1 MKKEELKKEYENGT
15 VVITKDNIH
24 LYYEFMSDEDKYT
37 HSDLIHKI
45 LILERQFQ
53 VFKQLEINVN
63 DESTWKK
70 IQEKHIEK
78 QIENK
83 RTEWVTDLKIFGIK
97 DILKPIDEYIA
108 EIKASSEYKKYLFS
122 LDTFENWIIKSLFN
136 NANYSI
142 KLNDSLIVDKDFIYY
157 TPTNKKQ
164 NGGTVKATNIKLP
177 IPDRFKTSSEYKE
190 YIAESKESNIE
201 FLEYIVKSTSFTKV
215 NFTTTKVIFDKYT
228 DEIKNNYQR
237 INTILKEL
245 IDGFNSFEFVAENG
259 NLVFNYQWDENFSG
273 NGFIKISEI
282 KEAYK
287 EYISTK

>member
-1 MKKEELKKEYENGT
+1 MKKEELKKEFETGT
-15 VVITKDNIH
+15 VLIDKDNIH
-24 LYYEFMSDEDKYT
+24 LYYEFMSDEDLEKIFKNSSFLHDIQLDRFFKIAELLRINT
-37 HSDLIHKI
+37 KEFEKFKKSFLSDAY
-45 LILERQFQ
+45 
-53 VFKQLEINVN
+53 
-63 DESTWKK
+63 
-70 IQEKHIEK
+70 
-78 QIENK
+78 
-83 RTEWVTDLKIFGIK
+83 FGIK
-97 DILKPIDEYIA
+97 DVLKPIDEYIA
-108 EIKASSEYKKYLFS
+108 EIKA
-122 LDTFENWIIKSLFN
+122 
-136 NANYSI
+136 
-142 KLNDSLIVDKDFIYY
+142 
-157 TPTNKKQ
+157 
-164 NGGTVKATNIKLP
+164 
-177 IPDRFKTSSEYKE
+177 SSEYKE

-282 KEAYK
+282 EEAYK